1 MNICTN
7 SEIIA
12 TIDLDEC
19 VGQSLVTI
27 NTNFQLLKDSACFNF
42 EQAEEKRTQTNNLNA
57 DVQMLS
63 SFSSNVPKT
72 IVSFDATTNPPTIL
86 NSVNIPLGGVSRLST
101 GVFEINF
108 EKHFLNTNYSIVGNC
123 SEYSTGTNYV
133 WVQPT
138 LTQTVSSSKINIRDE
153 NGNYANPNY
162 VSLLFFGR

>member
-27 NTNFQLLKDSACFNF
+27 NTNFQLLKDSTCFNF
-42 EQAEEKRTQTNNLNA
+42 ENTEEKRTQTNNLST
-57 DVQMLS
+57 DVYTLS
-63 SFSSNVPKT
+63 SFSSNVPKA

-86 NSVNIPLGGVSRLST
+86 NSVNITLGGVSRLST
-101 GVFEINF
+101 GVFEVNF
-108 EKHFLNTNYSIVGNC
+108 TKNFSNTNYLIVGNC
-123 SEYSTGTNYV
+123 SEYSSGTNYV

-138 LTQTVSSSKINIRDE
+138 LTQTISSSKINIRDE
-153 NGNYANPNY
+153 DGTYTNPDY

>member
-42 EQAEEKRTQTNNLNA
+42 EEVEEKRTQTDNLST
-57 DVQMLS
+57 DVHELS
-63 SFSSNVPKT
+63 SFSSNVPKA
-72 IVSFDATTNPPTIL
+72 IVSFDATTDPPTIL
-86 NSVNIPLGGVSRLST
+86 NSVNIKLGGVNRLSV
-101 GVFEINF
+101 GVFQINF
-108 EKHFLNTNYSIVGNC
+108 QNNFSNTDYLIIGNC
-123 SEYSTGTNYV
+123 SEHSSGSNYV

-138 LTQTVSSSKINIRDE
+138 LTQTISTSRINIRDE
-153 NGNYANPNY
+153 NGIYANPNY